1 MSGIILPGQQNM
13 SPQQIEAINRKQKM
27 LALLRKWEAFVN
39 SDTADEVLESDIG
52 VSITANIDR
61 FIAAFPNAVIGES
74 DRQDMVLKLHGGSH
88 ILLAEQ
94 MAMKE
99 AMEAKGQKIPDEA
112 ILMTVAQVITF
123 VEGIALH
130 DPQVTSN
137 PMFRAFA
144 LAIELGFV
152 KTQVGPADIPEMM
165 TNPTEPPPEEKIPLA
180 E

>member
-13 SPQQIEAINRKQKM
+13 SQQQIDAIDRKQRM
-27 LALLRKWEAFVN
+27 LTLLHKWEAFVN
-39 SDTADEVLESDIG
+39 ASTADEVLESEIG
-52 VSITANIDR
+52 ISILANIDR
-61 FIAAFPNAVIGES
+61 FIAAFPSAVIGED
-74 DRQDMVLKLHGGSH
+74 DRHEMVLKLHGGSH
-88 ILLAEQ
+88 ILLTEQ
-94 MAMKE
+94 IAMKE
-99 AMEAKGQKIPDEA
+99 AMEARGQKVPDEA
-112 ILMTVAQVITF
+112 LLMTVAQVITF

-152 KTQVGPADIPEMM
+152 KTQTDPTNISEIVNPIEPTPE
-165 TNPTEPPPEEKIPLA
+165 TNIPLA